1 MTAIKK
7 FSRLEAKAV
16 WKENDDIPPR
26 SVIISFGK
34 SSIIISNENAFP
46 LDHWSFNT
54 IVMISK
60 SKENTIFS
68 QGSNRS
74 EKLIIEDIEMI
85 NAIILI
91 CNLKTQTNWS
101 TLKFIKFFKL
111 LFFCFLLF
119 IFLYFPNFV
128 REIIFEATDPKNEI
142 IFYDNTL
149 NEFLYPSK
157 ICNKNVSINNF
168 EKKLN
173 QFFIIDNFIEIIVV
187 KYGVDKPLFLPD
199 GKIIIPFSWLQTERS
214 YHNFKKML
222 QVAIH
227 AYEERYIFKNF
238 INNQSFKTILSFVI
252 KLNNSFD
259 LNFSDYYWNN
269 FIEKKFI
276 DKNLFITDDEW
287 MNFKNICYN

>member
-60 SKENTIFS
+60 NKENTIFS

-101 TLKFIKFFKL
+101 ILKFRKFFKF
-111 LFFCFLLF
+111 LFFCFFLF
-119 IFLYFPNFV
+119 ILLYFPNFV

-187 KYGVDKPLFLPD
+187 KYGVDKPLLLPD
-199 GKIIIPFSWLQTERS
+199 GKIIIPFSWLQTEKS
-214 YHNFKKML
+214 YHNFKEMF

-227 AYEERYIFKNF
+227 AYEERYIFKDF
-238 INNQSFKTILSFVI
+238 IKNQSFKTILSFVF
-252 KLNNSFD
+252 KLNNSFV

-269 FIEKKFI
+269 FIEKKFT

>member
-68 QGSNRS
+68 QGSNKS

-85 NAIILI
+85 NAIILV

-101 TLKFIKFFKL
+101 ILRFRKFFKYI
-111 LFFCFLLF
+111 FFCFFLF

-128 REIIFEATDPKNEI
+128 REIIFDATDPKNEI
-142 IFYDNTL
+142 IFYDNAL
-149 NEFLYPSK
+149 KEFLNTSK
-157 ICNKNVSINNF
+157 ICNKNLSIKNF
-168 EKKLN
+168 EKKFN

-187 KYGVDKPLFLPD
+187 KHGGDKPLFLPG
-199 GKIIIPFSWLQTERS
+199 GKIIIPFSWFKTEKS
-214 YHNFKKML
+214 YYNFNKML
-222 QVAIH
+222 QVAINT
-227 AYEERYIFKNF
+227 YKERKIFKNF
-238 INNQSFKTILSFVI
+238 IRNQSFRTNLSFVFG
-252 KLNNSFD
+252 LNNFFD
-259 LNFSDYYWNN
+259 LNFKDYNWNN
-269 FIEKKFI
+269 FIEKKITELNIFV
-276 DKNLFITDDEW
+276 TDDDW
-287 MNFKNICYN
+287 INFKNICYN

>member
-16 WKENDDIPPR
+16 WKENVNTPPR

-54 IVMISK
+54 IVMVSK

-74 EKLIIEDIEMI
+74 EKLIIEDIDMI

-91 CNLKTQTNWS
+91 CNLQTQTKWS
-101 TLKFIKFFKL
+101 TFRFRKIFKF
-111 LFFCFLLF
+111 LFFCLFLLVF
-119 IFLYFPNFV
+119 FYFPNFA

-149 NEFLYPSK
+149 TEFLSTSK
-157 ICNKNVSINNF
+157 ICNKNLGIKNF
-168 EKKLN
+168 EKKFN
-173 QFFIIDNFIEIIVV
+173 QFFITENFIEIIIV
-187 KYGVDKPLFLPD
+187 KYGGDKPLLLPG
-199 GKIIIPFSWLQTERS
+199 GKIIIPFSWLKTEKS
-214 YHNFKKML
+214 NYNFKKML
-222 QVAIH
+222 QVAIY

-238 INNQSFKTILSFVI
+238 IKDQSFKTILLFI
-252 KLNNSFD
+252 FGLNNSFN
-259 LNFSDYYWNN
+259 LNYSDYNWNN
-269 FIEKKFI
+269 FIETKFI
-276 DKNLFITDDEW
+276 DLNFVVTDDEW
-287 MNFKNICYN
+287 INFKNVCYN

>member
-16 WKENDDIPPR
+16 WIEKDDTPPR

-60 SKENTIFS
+60 NKENTIFS

-101 TLKFIKFFKL
+101 IIKFRKFFKF
-111 LFFCFLLF
+111 LFFCFFLF
-119 IFLYFPNFV
+119 ILLYFPNFV
-128 REIIFEATDPKNEI
+128 REIIFQATDPKNEV
-142 IFYDNTL
+142 IFYDNAL
-149 NEFLYPSK
+149 NEFL
-157 ICNKNVSINNF
+157 
-168 EKKLN
+168 
-173 QFFIIDNFIEIIVV
+173 
-187 KYGVDKPLFLPD
+187 
-199 GKIIIPFSWLQTERS
+199 
-214 YHNFKKML
+214 
-222 QVAIH
+222 
-227 AYEERYIFKNF
+227 
-238 INNQSFKTILSFVI
+238 
-252 KLNNSFD
+252 
-259 LNFSDYYWNN
+259 
-269 FIEKKFI
+269 
-276 DKNLFITDDEW
+276 
-287 MNFKNICYN
+287 

>member
-16 WKENDDIPPR
+16 WKENDDTPPR

-68 QGSNRS
+68 QGSNKS

-91 CNLKTQTNWS
+91 CNLKNQTSWS
-101 TLKFIKFFKL
+101 ILRLRKFFNYL
-111 LFFCFLLF
+111 LFCFFLF
-119 IFLYFPNFV
+119 IFLYFPIFV
-128 REIIFEATDPKNEI
+128 REIIFEVSDPKNEI
-142 IFYDNTL
+142 IFYDNAL
-149 NEFLYPSK
+149 KEFLYTSK
-157 ICNKNVSINNF
+157 VCNKNLSIKNF
-168 EKKLN
+168 EKKFN
-173 QFFIIDNFIEIIVV
+173 QLFIIDNFIEITVV
-187 KYGVDKPLFLPD
+187 KYGVDKPLFLPG
-199 GKIIIPFSWLQTERS
+199 GKIIIPFSWLKTEKS
-214 YHNFKKML
+214 YFNFKKML

-238 INNQSFKTILSFVI
+238 IKDQSFKTILLFI
-252 KLNNSFD
+252 FRLNNSFN
-259 LNFSDYYWNN
+259 LNFSDYNWNN

-276 DKNLFITDDEW
+276 ALNLVVTDDEW
-287 MNFKNICYN
+287 INFKNVCYN

>member
-16 WKENDDIPPR
+16 WKENDDTPPR

-91 CNLKTQTNWS
+91 
-101 TLKFIKFFKL
+101 
-111 LFFCFLLF
+111 
-119 IFLYFPNFV
+119 
-128 REIIFEATDPKNEI
+128 
-142 IFYDNTL
+142 
-149 NEFLYPSK
+149 
-157 ICNKNVSINNF
+157 
-168 EKKLN
+168 
-173 QFFIIDNFIEIIVV
+173 
-187 KYGVDKPLFLPD
+187 
-199 GKIIIPFSWLQTERS
+199 
-214 YHNFKKML
+214 
-222 QVAIH
+222 
-227 AYEERYIFKNF
+227 
-238 INNQSFKTILSFVI
+238 VI
-252 KLNNSFD
+252 
-259 LNFSDYYWNN
+259 
-269 FIEKKFI
+269 
-276 DKNLFITDDEW
+276 
-287 MNFKNICYN
+287 

>member
-16 WKENDDIPPR
+16 WRENEVTPPR

-54 IVMISK
+54 IVMISQ

-91 CNLKTQTNWS
+91 CNLKTQPNWS
-101 TLKFIKFFKL
+101 TLKFRKFFKL
-111 LFFCFLLF
+111 LFFCFLLL

-128 REIIFEATDPKNEI
+128 REIIFEATGPKNEI

-149 NEFLYPSK
+149 KEFLYPSK

-173 QFFIIDNFIEIIVV
+173 QFFNIDNFIEIIVV
-187 KYGVDKPLFLPD
+187 KYGVDKPLLLPD

-227 AYEERYIFKNF
+227 AYEERYIFKDF
-238 INNQSFKTILSFVI
+238 IKNQSFKTILSFI
-252 KLNNSFD
+252 FKLNNELYEF
-259 LNFSDYYWNN
+259 FVPG
-269 FIEKKFI
+269 FIVYI
-276 DKNLFITDDEW
+276 
-287 MNFKNICYN
+287 